1 MRSDWEWDEGFSQR
15 RKERKDDDF
24 NHEGTEKSVM
34 KFAWVY
40 CSLLVIFVFQGCAD
54 LNQGQGGSDGA
65 SDASY
70 RRRTREFEA
79 KKAVKEAVTDFERA
93 SYGIFS
99 ASSYSLY
106 YPGLDFEVG
115 KLVAEKHGVKHIKG
129 TSDAIV
135 SDAHRNFNLAA
146 FYFASE
152 YNRQKV
158 KLLKI
163 SGKL

>member
-1 MRSDWEWDEGFSQR
+1 
-15 RKERKDDDF
+15 
-24 NHEGTEKSVM
+24 M

-54 LNQGQGGSDGA
+54 LNRGEGGSDGA

-115 KLVAEKHGVKHIKG
+115 KLVAEKYGVKHIKG

-158 KLLKI
+158 KLLKS